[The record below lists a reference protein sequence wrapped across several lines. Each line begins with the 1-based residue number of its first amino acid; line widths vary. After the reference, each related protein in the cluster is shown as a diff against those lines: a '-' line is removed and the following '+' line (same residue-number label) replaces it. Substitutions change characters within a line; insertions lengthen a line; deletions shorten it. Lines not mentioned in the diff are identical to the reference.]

1 MEPALNWSPEDI
13 ITFPL
18 GIIGFEGAREFVIYS
33 LPEHEPFHWM
43 ACVNGIELQFVLI
56 NPMLFRKDYDPVI
69 PPHELKELDVRD
81 PRELL
86 LYTIVTVAE
95 DMSDSTANLAGP
107 LFVNIRTKQGRQIP
121 VDDPRW
127 STAAR
132 ILG

>member
-1 MEPALNWSPEDI
+1 MEPALNWSPDDV

-18 GIIGFEGAREFVIYS
+18 GIIGFEGARDFVIYS
-33 LPEHEPFHWM
+33 LPEHVPFHWM
-43 ACVNGIELQFVLI
+43 ACVLGQELQFVLI
-56 NPMLFRKDYDPVI
+56 NPLLFRSDYDPLVS
-69 PPHELKELDVRD
+69 PHELKELDVQD

-95 DMSDSTANLAGP
+95 DMRESTANLAGP

-121 VDDPRW
+121 IEDSRW
-127 STAAR
+127 GTAVR

>member
-1 MEPALNWSPEDI
+1 LNWSPDDV

-18 GIIGFEGAREFVIYS
+18 GIIGFEGARDFVIYS
-33 LPEHEPFHWM
+33 LPEHVPFHWM
-43 ACVNGIELQFVLI
+43 ACVLGQELQFVLI
-56 NPMLFRKDYDPVI
+56 NPLLFRSDYDPLVS
-69 PPHELKELDVRD
+69 PHELKELDVQD

-95 DMSDSTANLAGP
+95 DMRESTANLAGP

-121 VDDPRW
+121 IEDSRW
-127 STAAR
+127 GTAVR

>member
-1 MEPALNWSPEDI
+1 MESTLNWSQNDV
-13 ITFPL
+13 ITFPQ

-43 ACVNGIELQFVLI
+43 ACVNGPSLQFVLI
-56 NPMLFRKDYDPVI
+56 NPLLVRSEYDPVI
-69 PPHELKELDVRD
+69 PPMELKQLDVRD
-81 PRELL
+81 PQELL

-95 DMSDSTANLAGP
+95 EMADSTANLAGP
-107 LFVNIRTKQGRQIP
+107 LFVNIRTRIGRQIP

-127 STAAR
+127 GTSVR

>member
-1 MEPALNWSPEDI
+1 MEPALSWTADDV

-43 ACVNGIELQFVLI
+43 ACIQKPELQFVLI
-56 NPMLFRKDYDPVI
+56 NPLLFRSDYDPVVSS
-69 PPHELKELDVRD
+69 HELKELDVQD
-81 PRELL
+81 PSELL

-95 DMSDSTANLAGP
+95 DMRDSTANLAGP
-107 LFVNIRTKQGRQIP
+107 LFVNIRTRQGRQMP

-127 STAAR
+127 GTAVR